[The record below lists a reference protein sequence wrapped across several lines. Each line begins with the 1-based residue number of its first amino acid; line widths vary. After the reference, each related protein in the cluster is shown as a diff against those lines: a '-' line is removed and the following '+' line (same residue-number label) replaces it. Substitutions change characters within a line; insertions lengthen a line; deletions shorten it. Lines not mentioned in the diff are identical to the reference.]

1 MASLQSISRE
11 TFLETFSAQ
20 NSAEDMRLYLENDLS
35 IDKLQSE
42 LNDVESEFYFAILN
56 NKITAYL
63 KIKFRTNQEKFSIEI
78 ERIYVL
84 QAFQGMKI
92 GQALLDKAIQI
103 AQQKKIEI
111 IWLGVW
117 EKNLKAI
124 NFYRKNGFSP
134 YGEHFFKLG
143 NDLQTD
149 ILMSRKT
156 IL

>member
-1 MASLQSISRE
+1 MSLLQSISKE

-35 IDKLQSE
+35 IDKLESE
-42 LNDVESEFYFAILN
+42 LNDVDSEFYFAILN
-56 NKITAYL
+56 DRITAYL
-63 KIKFRTNQEKFSIEI
+63 KIKFGTNQEKSSLEI

-84 QAFQGMKI
+84 KSFQVLKI

-103 AQQKKIEI
+103 AGQRPVDF

-124 NFYRKNGFSP
+124 NFYKKNGFTHYS
-134 YGEHFFKLG
+134 EHIFMLG
-143 NDLQTD
+143 NDAQTD
-149 ILMSRKT
+149 ILMRRETKV
-156 IL
+156 